1 MKKIRSINLIL
12 LIFLAACSTQNTSK
26 ESQAQPN
33 NNVVQN
39 VVELTPEKE
48 EPELTTT
55 QITING
61 DPSDWKNYEI
71 LFTDLEGDNQGGGFD
86 IAVVRAFINDQY
98 LYILIETY
106 EPPTEYIQIDFDLKA
121 GKRHFIVSFKPI
133 KNSPASL
140 GEIISN
146 QANYIGEVA
155 ESLCAFDQA
164 LEFKVPLSA
173 LGNANS
179 IILQDVRP
187 MGGECCD
194 ESWFAI
200 DNIGSVPVAQLD
212 ELEPVYQ
219 VATRPQVCAA
229 EIVAPVPFGT
239 LQPASIEIAEPGHT
253 AEWFVAPGIF
263 NMPLE
268 VFLSPEGDVI
278 ILSVRAGT
286 LSRLSDDGT
295 ITPYA
300 YGVSGTYQGDIDDK
314 GNVYLFS
321 PPEGKLL
328 RISPDG
334 EKSVITQTQ
343 ELLGYGG
350 PVYIHTDGNF
360 YVPIDSGI
368 SGKYP
373 LYQITPSGN
382 VNLVAEFSNFLIA
395 LTSTPDGRVI
405 ALHGHELSELS
416 MNDFSLTTIA
426 SFESFKPYP
435 FSYSGLAVDDT
446 GNIFVS
452 TGSRGRG
459 GNLYRVN
466 AAGEVSLIA
475 EIPENGLSGIEW
487 LQQTNEI
494 IGTQMTYG
502 GVIKVTMDGSLRE
515 IVPGNGIITPMDLAF
530 SPCGEL
536 AVPND
541 DGGMMTLIDP
551 SGKVSWFMDYLSFIP
566 PVPYVA
572 FKPDGTMY
580 ASEGEPMPET
590 PKRVIVVTPGGILEE
605 FHKADMPSG
614 LAIRSDGTLFVSE
627 TGADRITQINPDGTT
642 TTLLAGIKYPSALL
656 LDDNDNLYA
665 ITGPDNFGGDEV
677 NPTPVGG
684 DNLIKISPEGNIETL
699 LRLSGMTDLALS
711 TDGSIYVAAKNEV
724 IKLSPDGWQST
735 FASGFERAIGLA
747 FDLAGHLYIS
757 DEHANSIVRISGFPQ
772 GILTGTVTDASGL
785 PVSSARVQVL
795 STNPIVVGQVVFT
808 DAEGHFSLSAAPRSY
823 DVIVSLQGLD
833 ELSLADV
840 NVTTDQETVIE
851 LNYKE

>member
-1 MKKIRSINLIL
+1 MKRKWSINIIL
-12 LIFLAACSTQNTSK
+12 LIFLATCSTQNIP
-26 ESQAQPN
+26 EGSQTQPTED
-33 NNVVQN
+33 VVQN
-39 VVELTPEKE
+39 VVESSLEKE
-48 EPELTTT
+48 EPELATT

-61 DPSDWKNYEI
+61 DPSDWESYEI
-71 LFTDLEGDNQGGGFD
+71 LFTDIEGDNQGGGFD
-86 IAVVRAFINDQY
+86 IADVRAFTNDQY

-106 EPPTEYIQIDFDLKA
+106 KPPMEYIQIDFDLKA
-121 GKRHFIVSFKPI
+121 GNRHFILSFKPV

-146 QANYIGEVA
+146 KANYIGELA
-155 ESLCAFDQA
+155 ESSSAFDQA

-173 LGNANS
+173 LGNDNS

-194 ESWFAI
+194 ENWYAI
-200 DNIGSVPVAQLD
+200 DNIESVPVAQLK
-212 ELEPVYQ
+212 ELEPESES
-219 VATRPQVCAA
+219 ATKPHICAA
-229 EIVAPVPFGT
+229 EIAAPIPFGMS
-239 LQPASIEIAEPGHT
+239 QPASIEIVEPGHT
-253 AEWFVAPGIF
+253 VEWFVAPGIF

-268 VFLSPEGDVI
+268 VLLSPKGDVI
-278 ILSVRAGT
+278 IFSVRAGT

-295 ITPYA
+295 ISSYA
-300 YGVSGTYQGDIDDK
+300 DEIGGYYQGDIDAQ

-321 PPEGKLL
+321 PPQGKLL

-334 EKSVITQTQ
+334 AKRVIAQTQ

-360 YVPIDSGI
+360 YIPIDSAI

-382 VNLVAEFSNFLIA
+382 VNLLAEFSNFLIA

-416 MNDFSLTTIA
+416 MDDFSLVTIA
-426 SFESFKPYP
+426 NFESFEPYP
-435 FSYSGLAVDDT
+435 FSYSGLAVDNN
-446 GNIFVS
+446 GNIYVS
-452 TGSRGRG
+452 TGSRQRG

-475 EIPENGLSGIEW
+475 EIPENGLTGIEW
-487 LQQTNEI
+487 LPQTNEI

-502 GVIKVTMDGSLRE
+502 GVIKVAMDGSLRE

-590 PKRVIVVTPGGILEE
+590 PKRVIVVPPGGVLEE

-614 LAIRSDGTLFVSE
+614 LAYRSDGTLFVSE
-627 TGADRITQINPDGTT
+627 TGADRVTQINPDGTT
-642 TTLLAGIKYPSALL
+642 TTLVEGIKYPSALL
-656 LDDNDNLYA
+656 LDDDDNLYA
-665 ITGPDNFGGDEV
+665 ITGPDNFVGDEV
-677 NPTPVGG
+677 NPTPFGG
-684 DNLIKISPEGNIETL
+684 DTLIQISPEGNITTL
-699 LRLSGMTDLALS
+699 LRLSGMTDLAIS
-711 TDGSIYVAAKNEV
+711 TDGSIYVATEKEV
-724 IKLSPDGWQST
+724 IKLSPDGRQSI
-735 FASGFERAIGLA
+735 FASGFERAVGLA
-747 FDLAGHLYIS
+747 FDLAGHLYVS
-757 DEHANSIVRISGFPQ
+757 DEHANGIVRISGFPQ
-772 GILTGTVTDASGL
+772 GILTGTVTDALGL
-785 PVSSARVQVL
+785 PVSGARVQVL
-795 STNPIVVGQVVFT
+795 STNPIVVGQVFFT
-808 DAEGHFSLSAAPRSY
+808 NAEGHFSISAAPRSY
-823 DVIVSLQGLD
+823 DVIVSVQGLD

-840 NVTTDQETVIE
+840 NTTVDQETVIE
-851 LNYKE
+851 FNYKE